1 MKRAIVIL
9 WSVVMAANA
18 WTASEVV
25 DGVTWYYETFSSGG
39 KTCARIISGSVKY
52 VGDLKA
58 PSSLSGYPVNAI
70 GIFAF
75 SGCSGLTSVTIPSS
89 VTRIGSSAFR
99 GCSGLTSVTIPSS
112 VTSIEEYAFS
122 GCSGL
127 TL

>member
-58 PSSLSGYPVNAI
+58 PSSLSGYPVTAI
-70 GIFAF
+70 GSSAF